1 MTALCMPET
10 QDDTVL
16 SEGDIRY
23 AIILYGED
31 YENHDGFHEWKRRLN
46 RKKIITAVQEE

>member
-1 MTALCMPET
+1 MAEVYMPET
-10 QDDTVL
+10 TDEAVL

-31 YENHDGFHEWKRRLN
+31 YEKQEGFREWKRRLN
-46 RKKIITAVQEE
+46 RKKVVTAAQE